1 MALAWCG
8 RLLLVISQKARFSL
22 AERSNSPINEASL
35 KIDYAGVFHIPSYYK
50 GTHIEYVPERKQNV
64 IEGKMGNQLRFKMKR
79 SKK

>member
-8 RLLLVISQKARFSL
+8 PLLLVNSQKARFSL
-22 AERSNSPINEASL
+22 AERSNTLINEASL